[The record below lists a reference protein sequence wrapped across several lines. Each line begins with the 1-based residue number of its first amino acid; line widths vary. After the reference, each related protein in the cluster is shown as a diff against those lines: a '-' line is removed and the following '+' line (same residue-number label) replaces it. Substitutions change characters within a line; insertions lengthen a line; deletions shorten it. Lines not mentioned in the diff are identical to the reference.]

1 MNFANLFRL
10 HSTGTLT
17 RPILSRIIT
26 RKISN
31 PSPSTSKNIP
41 QDHIFPPQR
50 PVPNIDEGGEGF
62 SRAAKDVIKTGNDS
76 VKEKMP
82 GGLKDTAHAI
92 SEKTKQAAETAK
104 VVPES
109 VKQASDAASV
119 AKDKAG
125 EMTKDLDS
133 RVVIILE

>member
-1 MNFANLFRL
+1 
-10 HSTGTLT
+10 
-17 RPILSRIIT
+17 
-26 RKISN
+26 
-31 PSPSTSKNIP
+31 
-41 QDHIFPPQR
+41 
-50 PVPNIDEGGEGF
+50 
-62 SRAAKDVIKTGNDS
+62 
-76 VKEKMP
+76 MP